1 MRLRNLTSAMPLV
14 QWSNS
19 VALALVV
26 FLLMAGCAGDVETAR
41 VIRVID
47 GDTIVVE
54 GGYHVRYIGID
65 APEKDDPYYLEAK
78 QFNEQLVMGKRVK
91 MEKDV
96 SDRDDFGRLLR
107 YVYVNSV
114 FVNAEMVRNGYALAK
129 AYLPD
134 TRYQKYLVEV
144 ENEAKQLHKG
154 LWK

>member
-1 MRLRNLTSAMPLV
+1 MRNLVSAMPLV
-14 QWSNS
+14 QWRNL

-26 FLLMAGCAGDVETAR
+26 FLLAVGCAGNVETAK

-47 GDTIVVE
+47 GDTIVIE

-65 APEKDDPYYLEAK
+65 APEKGEPYYLEAK
-78 QFNEQLVMGKRVK
+78 QYNEQLVLGKRIQ

-96 SDRDDFGRLLR
+96 SERDNFGRLLR
-107 YVYVNSV
+107 YVYASGV

-134 TRYQKYLVEV
+134 TKYQKYLAEM

-154 LWK
+154 LWR